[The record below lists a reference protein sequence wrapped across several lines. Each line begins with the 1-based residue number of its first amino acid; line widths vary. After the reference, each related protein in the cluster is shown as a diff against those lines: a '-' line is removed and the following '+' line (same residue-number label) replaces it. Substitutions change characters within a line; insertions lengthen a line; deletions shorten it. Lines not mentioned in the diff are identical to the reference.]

1 MSNTFF
7 VTDQFSAA
15 FPSVHQPSTDGEY
28 ASGKYEVSGFL
39 TREANTDGLMS
50 IAAAVQA
57 AITKMG
63 WSLKASDLSSSG
75 MSEMADGS
83 IKCNF
88 RSKFQPTCEDAHGAT
103 ITDPRVSP
111 GDSVRV
117 AGKAQAWEM
126 GGRKGV
132 SLYLNSL
139 RVVSVAQRGN
149 EFGGPEDYA
158 GETNDVAEKIEKDQ
172 TFSAAMAAD
181 FDDPIPDI
189 KF

>member
-1 MSNTFF
+1 MTTTYF

-15 FPSVHQPSTDGEY
+15 FPSVHQPSEDGEY

-39 TREANTDGLMS
+39 SREENTDGLMS

-57 AITKMG
+57 ATAKMG
-63 WSLKASDLSSSG
+63 WGLAASDLSSSG
-75 MSEMADGS
+75 MSEQEDGT
-83 IKCNF
+83 IKCTF
-88 RSKFQPTCEDAHGAT
+88 RSKYQPAVEDATGAA
-103 ITDPRVSP
+103 IKEPRIWP
-111 GDSVRV
+111 GDSIRV

-139 RVVSVAQRGN
+139 RVVAAATRGDH
-149 EFGGPEDYA
+149 FGGPED
-158 GETNDVAEKIEKDQ
+158 GMAEKTDTRPQ
-172 TFSAAMAAD
+172 TPAND

>member
-1 MSNTFF
+1 MSNLYF

-15 FPSVHQPSTDGEY
+15 FPSVHQPSTEGEY

-39 TREANTDGLMS
+39 TREANSDGLMS
-50 IAAAVQA
+50 ITAAVQA
-57 AITKMG
+57 AIAKMG
-63 WSLKASDLSSSG
+63 WKLSVSDLTSSG
-75 MSEMADGS
+75 MKEMEDGS
-83 IKCNF
+83 LKCNF
-88 RSKFQPTCEDAHGAT
+88 RSKFQPAVEDAKGAS
-103 ITDPRVSP
+103 ISEPIVSP
-111 GDSVRV
+111 GDLIRV

-139 RVVSVAQRGN
+139 RVVAAANHGDQ
-149 EFGGPEDYA
+149 FGGPED
-158 GETNDVAEKIEKDQ
+158 GMAEK
-172 TFSAAMAAD
+172 TFTNTQAYASQNSAPSDD

>member
-1 MSNTFF
+1 MTTMYF

-15 FPSVHQPSTDGEY
+15 FPSVHQPSADGEY
-28 ASGKYEVSGFL
+28 ASGKYEVSGYL
-39 TREANTDGLMS
+39 SRESNTNGLMS

-57 AITKMG
+57 AIAKMG
-63 WSLKASDLSSSG
+63 WKISASDLSSSG
-75 MSEMADGS
+75 MAEQEDGT
-83 IKCNF
+83 IKCTF
-88 RSKFQPTCEDAHGAT
+88 RSKYQPAVEDATGAA
-103 ITDPRVSP
+103 IQEPRIWP
-111 GDSVRV
+111 GDTIRV

-139 RVVSVAQRGN
+139 RVVAVVERSDH
-149 EFGGPEDYA
+149 FGGPED
-158 GETNDVAEKIEKDQ
+158 GLAEKTYTRTQ
-172 TFSAAMAAD
+172 FAAPSDD